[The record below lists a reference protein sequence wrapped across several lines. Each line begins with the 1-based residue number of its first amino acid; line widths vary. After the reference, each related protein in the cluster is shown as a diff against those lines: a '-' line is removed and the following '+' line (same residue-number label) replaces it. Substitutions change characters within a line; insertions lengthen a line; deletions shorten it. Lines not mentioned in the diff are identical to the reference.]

1 MGYNRVGSAD
11 AGQVCSPALPVH
23 GGALDRSLLKNGD
36 EFLGKLALL
45 NHP

>member
-1 MGYNRVGSAD
+1 MAAHRPGSAD
-11 AGQVCSPALPVH
+11 AGQVCSPVPPVH

-36 EFLGKLALL
+36 EFLGKLASL